1 MLILA
6 LETKNCMNKLLLSD
20 TFDHFSFIE
29 GEITTFSKFTIDGY
43 LQKDFYDEA
52 SLASLSDNQQYAT
65 WKEMREFCFSIIKGK
80 RTPLNFKFIYALS
93 KELTAKL
100 LQDENLTYSLED
112 IQGLYLNFKY
122 DGTLLQC
129 TTGISM
135 KLFTLDKSLERAW
148 DKTTQQLF
156 TEYGI
161 TFDQACT
168 A

>member
-1 MLILA
+1 
-6 LETKNCMNKLLLSD
+6 
-20 TFDHFSFIE
+20 
-29 GEITTFSKFTIDGY
+29 Y

-161 TFDQACT
+161 TFNQACT